1 MRQPVFRQD
10 LWREIKKMTIYTVE
24 FPLDTSS
31 GSELFKTLDESQ
43 INELVRF
50 NIKSTLLTCPGERMS
65 DMSFGACVRQYLFE
79 DIQTL
84 DTEIIRNTIG
94 QQLDMYVPYAVIL
107 DLNVGLD
114 FDNHSI
120 KISLRYAIP
129 DIKKQDI
136 FEIILSP

>member
-1 MRQPVFRQD
+1 
-10 LWREIKKMTIYTVE
+10 MTIYTVD
-24 FPLDTSS
+24 FPLDTTSA
-31 GSELFKTLDESQ
+31 SELFKTLDEGQ
-43 INELVRF
+43 INELVKF

-79 DIQTL
+79 DLQTL
-84 DTEIIRNTIG
+84 DSEMVRNTIA
-94 QQLDMYVPYAVIL
+94 QQIDTYVPYAVIL
-107 DLNVGLD
+107 NLNVGLD
-114 FDNHSI
+114 FDNHTI